1 MTDKYSS
8 GMKRHGNRGKALV
21 YIVLILIA
29 VLFAYPFYFT
39 FMSSLKSSEQ
49 IFQSPYS
56 LPNPARWGNY
66 AKAWEIGNMGTYL
79 GNSFILAFGAVVV
92 TGLIGSMAAY
102 MLAKF
107 KFKLRGAIYL
117 LFLAG
122 MMIPIQTA
130 IIPLAY
136 VFGKMRVMNSFPMMI
151 LLYTAFSLPMTVF
164 IMTGFIKSV
173 PTEIEEAAVIDG
185 ASAIWVY
192 FKVIIPLS
200 MPAMVSASIFNFL
213 ANWNNLLFPLVFL
226 TEETKKTISI
236 GLLSFFGIYNSDYG
250 GVMAAIT
257 ISVLPVMLIYILL
270 QEKVEKGLTAGAVK
284 G

>member
-1 MTDKYSS
+1 
-8 GMKRHGNRGKALV
+8 MKRHGNRGKALV

-136 VFGKMRVMNSFPMMI
+136 VFGKMRVMNSFSMMI

>member
-1 MTDKYSS
+1 
-8 GMKRHGNRGKALV
+8 
-21 YIVLILIA
+21 
-29 VLFAYPFYFT
+29 
-39 FMSSLKSSEQ
+39 
-49 IFQSPYS
+49 
-56 LPNPARWGNY
+56 
-66 AKAWEIGNMGTYL
+66 
-79 GNSFILAFGAVVV
+79 
-92 TGLIGSMAAY
+92 
-102 MLAKF
+102 
-107 KFKLRGAIYL
+107 
-117 LFLAG
+117 
-122 MMIPIQTA
+122 
-130 IIPLAY
+130 
-136 VFGKMRVMNSFPMMI
+136 MRVMNSFSMMI

>member
-1 MTDKYSS
+1 
-8 GMKRHGNRGKALV
+8 MKRHGNRGKALV

-79 GNSFILAFGAVVV
+79 GNSFILTFGAVVV

-107 KFKLRGAIYL
+107 KFKLRVAIYL